1 MGLLHSASR
10 DELVRT
16 MTLHP
21 KVHFPNLLFLT
32 AQAEPGSALLLGTV
46 P

>member
-1 MGLLHSASR
+1 MALSHSASR
-10 DELVRT
+10 DELIRIITV
-16 MTLHP
+16 HP
-21 KVHFPNLLFLT
+21 RVHFPNLLFLT